1 MIVKD
6 EMDSDT
12 EPASDKSRYQG
23 WLDSTKGWL
32 KSLTGIF
39 QSDILEN
46 NDPDESDESM
56 ETTDQDSSEP
66 ILFTSDQDKF
76 PKYDIVREPRERK
89 PPQFYRPDGPKSRK
103 RPVKKNIS
111 QKFTVTHGCS
121 KVVLDNVM
129 IYIDRLLDWKTQ
141 SRFPTLANGNRSYI
155 FFTSQIES
163 KNLRAIFEINGSPE
177 NQGKLVYGKKTNQRG
192 WMGLIESKQS
202 SGDVLGHEVEHVLPS
217 TLKTL
222 VCGGCPGDVSNKRM
236 AAANNSDE
244 DCKHIFRYRQLE
256 RFYTEIIGLH
266 PVVPGYIESVC
277 ENSIK
282 LERLMDILFIQPE
295 ISSFNQ
301 FKCSLNLL
309 KFQFKGSGY
318 PVPSLEPDEMII
330 KQVVTRIVIGNDHYP
345 GVTKEE
351 ANFGNCGSA
360 TFLNPKSGYK
370 KNQPYGETSEELHKS
385 GFSLK
390 NRKDIINTRDKLIAE
405 ITENCNS
412 ICDIYNELGAQLR
425 QICMAHSLILGHINY
440 CLVSTDMLPSLSGLP
455 DYNMPLVPLVRDSI
469 LFIKKMKGN
478 IPQVTVKIIEEF
490 KVKVSSLPFVDDEM
504 KVQHAVHINREIQKD
519 CPKKDD
525 ASRPTKRQRV
535 SYQSGGETGGVPLA
549 SSPYTPQSDPRS
561 QGDSPVISPLSDP
574 TENTRDLSA
583 GLPHNLQRDLSTELE
598 GLGEPREI
606 SQGSEEGSDGG
617 MTPRMP
623 KDITGTPEKKT
634 TDSPRDLRGDLS
646 TELEGLGEPRE
657 ISQGS
662 EEGSD
667 GGMTPRM
674 PKDITGTPEKKTTD
688 SPRDLRGDL
697 STDSM
702 VSEEILGEGS
712 GGGITTPMS
721 QGQVDIGDE
730 LGDEH
735 GDKSWDEFYT
745 FINIITD
752 LISKDEYSG
761 EIDTDKVLSSLF
773 MGDITPIQANYK
785 SSSFKKKSKKKKK
798 SKRGKKSK
806 KKRKTSVK
814 RKKKKKTK
822 RKSRS
827 NQSKRIIKTNN
838 KKKKKQTK
846 KKKKKISKDKI
857 IIDISGLRE
866 SLS

>member
-1 MIVKD
+1 MVVED
-6 EMDSDT
+6 EMDLDT

-32 KSLTGIF
+32 KSLTSIF
-39 QSDILEN
+39 QSDIPEN

-56 ETTDQDSSEP
+56 ETTDQDSSKP

-76 PKYDIVREPRERK
+76 PKYDIVREPRVRK
-89 PPQFYRPDGPKSRK
+89 SPQFFRPDEPGEPKRK

-129 IYIDRLLDWKTQ
+129 IYIDRLLNWKTQ

-236 AAANNSDE
+236 AAAKNSDE

-351 ANFGNCGSA
+351 ANFGNCGSD

-370 KNQPYGETSEELHKS
+370 KNQPYGKTQEELHKS

-405 ITENCNS
+405 ITKNCNS
-412 ICDIYNELGAQLR
+412 ICKIYNELGAQLR

-478 IPQVTVKIIEEF
+478 IPQVTVEIIEEF
-490 KVKVSSLPFVDDEM
+490 KVKVSSLPFVNDEM
-504 KVQHAVHINREIQKD
+504 KVQHDVHINREIQKN

-549 SSPYTPQSDPRS
+549 SSPYTPQSDSPS

-574 TENTRDLSA
+574 SPDPTENTQDLSA

-598 GLGEPREI
+598 GLGESREI
-606 SQGSEEGSDGG
+606 SQGSDGG
-617 MTPRMP
+617 MTPVTRMP
-623 KDITGTPEKKT
+623 
-634 TDSPRDLRGDLS
+634 TD
-646 TELEGLGEPRE
+646 TV
-657 ISQGS
+657 
-662 EEGSD
+662 
-667 GGMTPRM
+667 
-674 PKDITGTPEKKTTD
+674 GTPEKKTTD

-712 GGGITTPMS
+712 GGGGITAPMS
-721 QGQVDIGDE
+721 QEQVDIGDE
-730 LGDEH
+730 LGDEL
-735 GDKSWDEFYT
+735 GDESWDEFYT

-846 KKKKKISKDKI
+846 NKKKKISKDKI